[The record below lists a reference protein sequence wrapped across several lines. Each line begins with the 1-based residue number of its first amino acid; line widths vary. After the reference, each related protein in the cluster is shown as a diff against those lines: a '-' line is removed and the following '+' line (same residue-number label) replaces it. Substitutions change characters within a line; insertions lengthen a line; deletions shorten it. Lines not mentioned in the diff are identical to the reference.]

1 MTRLV
6 VLGAIILTVLILI
19 SGCPQPPEGGPMG
32 PGPDVGIYA
41 ASHVVMAGS
50 SFMVCGEFFPPG
62 QKVWVEARYGEALG
76 GQGLMDFQDCAE
88 TDERGAFSLRIPV
101 PVPEHI
107 APGDYVVEIYT
118 GEDFESRQ
126 LFTKLPIR
134 VETGEQGED
143 EEYVIITAPFTVSD
157 EQEGYRI
164 PQGSVVYHLENGI
177 TEVYGPDN
185 ELILK
190 AIDYEASQV
199 STPGGPRRATH
210 VFHVPS
216 GTRQVTEGNMKKF
229 YLGETLILTVVDYQG
244 EV

>member
-32 PGPDVGIYA
+32 PGPDVGIYV
-41 ASHVVMAGS
+41 ASHTVVAGS

-62 QKVWVEARYGEALG
+62 QKVWAKFECQVSDSKVAAKVYCEA
-76 GQGLMDFQDCAE
+76 
-88 TDERGAFSLRIPV
+88 DERGTFSLRL
-101 PVPEHI
+101 PVPEHVV
-107 APGDYVVEIYT
+107 PGDYLVEIYT

-143 EEYVIITAPFTVSD
+143 EEYVIITAPFTVSEED
-157 EQEGYRI
+157 GYRI

-199 STPGGPRRATH
+199 STPGGPIRATH
-210 VFHVPS
+210 VFHVPN
-216 GTRQVTEGNMKKF
+216 GTRVSREGNMKKF

>member
-1 MTRLV
+1 LLMKKLV
-6 VLGAIILTVLILI
+6 VLGAIALTVLCLT
-19 SGCPQPPEGGPMG
+19 SGCPQSQEEGPVGPA
-32 PGPDVGIYA
+32 PDVGIYA
-41 ASHVVMAGS
+41 ASHTVMAGS

-62 QKVWVEARYGEALG
+62 QTVWVEARYGEALG
-76 GQGLMDFQDCAE
+76 GQGLMDFYDCAE
-88 TDERGAFSLRIPV
+88 ADERGAFSLNIPV

-134 VETGEQGED
+134 VETGEQAED
-143 EEYVIITAPFTVSD
+143 EEYVIITAPFTVS
-157 EQEGYRI
+157 EEEGYRI

-199 STPGGPRRATH
+199 PTPGGPRRATH
-210 VFHVPS
+210 VFHVPN
-216 GTRQVTEGNMKKF
+216 GTRISTEGNVKKF
-229 YLGETLILTVVDYQG
+229 HLGETLILTVIDYNM
-244 EV
+244 E